1 MLNYFNDE
9 QKQKL
14 KEIIGEETY
23 NKIEEFSKDFKLT
36 GFVPKSRLDDVI
48 KERDTYKNEK
58 ETLTNQY
65 ADYETLKNKSGEYEA
80 QITKLND
87 DLKNT
92 KINSAIELSIIK
104 EKGKNTKAIS
114 ALLDMEKITLTDD
127 GKIEGL
133 EDQLKS
139 IKENNS
145 YMFDNETTKATGTNL
160 STDKTQSTDLTVDGF
175 MKFM

>member
-9 QKQKL
+9 QKGKL
-14 KEIIGEETY
+14 KEIIGEEAY
-23 NKIEEFSKDFKLT
+23 AKVEEFSKDFKLT
-36 GFVPKSRLDDVI
+36 GFVPKTRLDDVI

-58 ETLTNQY
+58 ENLTNQFQ
-65 ADYETLKNKSGEYEA
+65 DYETLKTKSGEYET
-80 QITKLND
+80 QIAKLND
-87 DLKNT
+87 TLKNT

-114 ALLDMEKITLTDD
+114 ALLDMEKITITED

-133 EDQLKS
+133 DDQIKS
-139 IKENNS
+139 IKENNT
-145 YMFDNETTKATGTNL
+145 YMFDEATKPTGTNL
-160 STDKTQSTDLTVDGF
+160 STDKTQTTDISVGEF